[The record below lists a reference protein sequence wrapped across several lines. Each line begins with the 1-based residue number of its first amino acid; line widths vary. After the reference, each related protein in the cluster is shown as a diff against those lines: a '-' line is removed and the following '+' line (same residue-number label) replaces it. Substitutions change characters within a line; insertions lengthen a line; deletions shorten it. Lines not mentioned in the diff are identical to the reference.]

1 MRRALLLGLA
11 LWLALGLGGCGGKEL
26 HQRFLIRGMGVDWD
40 KGGCTVTLR
49 AATAA
54 QTGEELLA
62 CQGETLAQALSQLPL
77 LTGREAFYS
86 HNTLV
91 VFGRSCG
98 EGGLGPALEFLLEEG
113 RVRPTAQAYL
123 AGGTAAEVLSLE
135 REGALEELEQ
145 LSAAGQAEGWAVS
158 TDLLGLVNGALRP
171 GSSAVLPVVE
181 IRGDRAAVT
190 GAAYFR
196 GDRLA
201 GELSP
206 EEARGYLAL
215 VGDLHRGP
223 LTVEAGGQKVELTL
237 AGGRTRRE
245 VEITREGEGE
255 AAFSIRLRVGVQGA
269 GVSEEA
275 KRAAEEALAG
285 EMEAALGEALG
296 EGCDI
301 FGFGNTLSQRYP
313 RWWAEYGDGWQE
325 RMARCGYE
333 IEVKICCG

>member
-11 LWLALGLGGCGGKEL
+11 LWLALGLGGCGAKEL

-40 KGGCTVTLR
+40 EGACTVTLR

-54 QTGEELLA
+54 QTGEELLT
-62 CQGETLAQALSQLPL
+62 CQGETLAQALSQVPL

-135 REGALEELEQ
+135 GEGALEELEQ

-181 IRGDRAAVT
+181 VRGDRAAVT

-223 LTVEAGGQKVELTL
+223 LTVEAGGRQVELTL
-237 AGGRTRRE
+237 AGGSTRRE
-245 VEITREGEGE
+245 VEITREGEGG
-255 AAFSIRLRVGVQGA
+255 AAFSLTLEARAQGA

-313 RWWAEYGDGWQE
+313 RWWEEHADGWAE
-325 RMARCGYE
+325 EMGRCEYE
-333 IEVKICCG
+333 IAVEVS

>member
-11 LWLALGLGGCGGKEL
+11 LWLALGLGGCGAKEL

-40 KGGCTVTLR
+40 EGACTVTLR

-54 QTGEELLA
+54 QTGEELLT
-62 CQGETLAQALSQLPL
+62 CQGETLAQALSQVPL

-98 EGGLGPALEFLLEEG
+98 EGGLGQALEFLLEEG

-123 AGGTAAEVLSLE
+123 GGGTAAEVLSLE

-145 LSAAGQAEGWAVS
+145 LSTAGQAEGWAVS

-181 IRGDRAAVT
+181 AQGGRAAVT

-223 LTVEAGGQKVELTL
+223 LTVEAGGQRVELTL
-237 AGGRTRRE
+237 AGGSTRRE
-245 VEITREGEGE
+245 VELTREGEGG

-285 EMEAALGEALG
+285 EMEAALAKALG

-313 RWWAEYGDGWQE
+313 RWWEEHADGWAE
-325 RMARCGYE
+325 EMGRCEYE
-333 IEVKICCG
+333 IAVEIR

>member
-1 MRRALLLGLA
+1 MRRALLVGLA
-11 LWLALGLGGCGGKEL
+11 LWLALGLGGCGAKEL

-40 KGGCTVTLR
+40 EGGCTVTLR

-54 QTGEELLA
+54 QTGEELLT
-62 CQGETLAQALSQLPL
+62 CQGETLAQALSQVPL

-135 REGALEELEQ
+135 GEGALEELEQ

-181 IRGDRAAVT
+181 VQGGQAAVT

-215 VGDLHRGP
+215 VGDLRRGP
-223 LTVEAGGQKVELTL
+223 LTVEAGGRQVELTL
-237 AGGRTRRE
+237 AGGSTRRE
-245 VEITREGEGE
+245 VELTPEGEGE

-275 KRAAEEALAG
+275 KRAAEEALAE
-285 EMEAALGEALG
+285 EMEAALAKALG

-333 IEVKICCG
+333 IAVEIR

>member
-1 MRRALLLGLA
+1 M
-11 LWLALGLGGCGGKEL
+11 
-26 HQRFLIRGMGVDWD
+26 
-40 KGGCTVTLR
+40 
-49 AATAA
+49 
-54 QTGEELLA
+54 
-62 CQGETLAQALSQLPL
+62 
-77 LTGREAFYS
+77 
-86 HNTLV
+86 
-91 VFGRSCG
+91 
-98 EGGLGPALEFLLEEG
+98 
-113 RVRPTAQAYL
+113 
-123 AGGTAAEVLSLE
+123 LSLE

-145 LSAAGQAEGWAVS
+145 LSTAGQAEGWAVS

-181 IRGDRAAVT
+181 AQGGRAAVT

-223 LTVEAGGQKVELTL
+223 LTVEAGGQRVELTL
-237 AGGRTRRE
+237 AGGSTRRE
-245 VEITREGEGE
+245 VELTREGEGG

-313 RWWAEYGDGWQE
+313 RWWAAHSAGWQE
-325 RMARCGYE
+325 GMARCGYE
-333 IEVKICCG
+333 IAVEIHCG

>member
-1 MRRALLLGLA
+1 MRRALLVGLA
-11 LWLALGLGGCGGKEL
+11 LWLALGLGGCGAKEL

-40 KGGCTVTLR
+40 EGGCTVTLR

-54 QTGEELLA
+54 QTGEELLT
-62 CQGETLAQALSQLPL
+62 CQGETLAQALSQVPL

-135 REGALEELEQ
+135 GEGALEELEQ

-181 IRGDRAAVT
+181 VQGGRAAVT

-215 VGDLHRGP
+215 VGDLRRGP
-223 LTVEAGGQKVELTL
+223 LTVEAGGRQVELTL
-237 AGGRTRRE
+237 AGGSTRRE
-245 VEITREGEGE
+245 VELTPEGEGE

-275 KRAAEEALAG
+275 KRAAEEALAE
-285 EMEAALGEALG
+285 EMEAALAKALG

-333 IEVKICCG
+333 IAVEIR

>member
-1 MRRALLLGLA
+1 M
-11 LWLALGLGGCGGKEL
+11 
-26 HQRFLIRGMGVDWD
+26 
-40 KGGCTVTLR
+40 
-49 AATAA
+49 
-54 QTGEELLA
+54 
-62 CQGETLAQALSQLPL
+62 
-77 LTGREAFYS
+77 
-86 HNTLV
+86 
-91 VFGRSCG
+91 
-98 EGGLGPALEFLLEEG
+98 
-113 RVRPTAQAYL
+113 
-123 AGGTAAEVLSLE
+123 LSLE

-145 LSAAGQAEGWAVS
+145 LSTAGQAEGWAVS

-181 IRGDRAAVT
+181 AQGGRAAVT

-223 LTVEAGGQKVELTL
+223 LTVEAGGQRVELTL
-237 AGGRTRRE
+237 AGGSTRRE
-245 VEITREGEGE
+245 VELTREGEGG

-285 EMEAALGEALG
+285 EMEAALAKALG

-313 RWWAEYGDGWQE
+313 RWWEEHADGWAE
-325 RMARCGYE
+325 EMGRCEYE
-333 IEVKICCG
+333 IAVEVS